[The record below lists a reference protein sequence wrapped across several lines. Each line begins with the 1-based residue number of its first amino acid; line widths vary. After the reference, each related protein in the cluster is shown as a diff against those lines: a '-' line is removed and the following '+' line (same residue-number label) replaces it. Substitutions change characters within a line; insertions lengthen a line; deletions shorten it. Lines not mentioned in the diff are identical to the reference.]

1 MNFSTKHANVLGRFA
16 ISLGA
21 ITLLGTACGPI
32 EHEHPEYKVNVQAV
46 EAATKKSQGAA
57 SDAGAAAKKAD
68 GAAARADG
76 AAGRA
81 EAAAGKAGEAA
92 ARAEA
97 AAERAERAAAK
108 AEAMFEKSMKK

>member
-1 MNFSTKHANVLGRFA
+1 MNFSTKYARVISRFA

-21 ITLLGTACGPI
+21 ITLLGTACGPFD
-32 EHEHPEYKVNVQAV
+32 HEHPEYKVNVQAV
-46 EAATKKSQGAA
+46 EDATKKSQAAA
-57 SDAGAAAKKAD
+57 SAASAAGAAATK
-68 GAAARADG
+68 ADG

-92 ARAEA
+92 GRAEA

-108 AEAMFEKSMKK
+108 AEAMFKKSMKK

>member
-1 MNFSTKHANVLGRFA
+1 MNFSTKYARVISRFA

-21 ITLLGTACGPI
+21 ITLLGTACGPFD
-32 EHEHPEYKVNVQAV
+32 HEHPEYKVNVQAV
-46 EAATKKSQGAA
+46 EDATKKSQAAA
-57 SDAGAAAKKAD
+57 SGAGAAAKK
-68 GAAARADG
+68 ADG

-92 ARAEA
+92 GRAEA

>member
-1 MNFSTKHANVLGRFA
+1 MNISTRYARVVSRFA

-21 ITLLGTACGPI
+21 LTLLGTACGPI

-46 EAATKKSQGAA
+46 EAATKTSQGAA
-57 SDAGAAAKKAD
+57 GDAGAAAKKAD
-68 GAAARADG
+68 GAAARA
-76 AAGRA
+76 

-92 ARAEA
+92 AKAEA

>member
-1 MNFSTKHANVLGRFA
+1 MNFSTKYARVISRFA

-21 ITLLGTACGPI
+21 ITLLGTACGPFD
-32 EHEHPEYKVNVQAV
+32 HEHPQYKVNVQAV
-46 EAATKKSQGAA
+46 EDATKKSQGAA

-68 GAAARADG
+68 GAAARA
-76 AAGRA
+76 

-92 ARAEA
+92 AQAEA

>member
-1 MNFSTKHANVLGRFA
+1 MNFSTKYARVISRFA

-21 ITLLGTACGPI
+21 ITLLGTACGPFD
-32 EHEHPEYKVNVQAV
+32 HEHPEYKVNVQAV
-46 EAATKKSQGAA
+46 EDATKKAQAAA
-57 SDAGAAAKKAD
+57 SGAGAAAKNSA
-68 GAAARADG
+68 GAAA
-76 AAGRA
+76 RA

-92 ARAEA
+92 ARAEATAEA

>member
-1 MNFSTKHANVLGRFA
+1 MNFSTKYARVIGRFA
-16 ISLGA
+16 VSLGA
-21 ITLLGTACGPI
+21 LTLLGTACGPI
-32 EHEHPEYKVNVQAV
+32 EHEHPQYKVNVQAV
-46 EAATKKSQGAA
+46 EDATKKSQAA
-57 SDAGAAAKKAD
+57 AGDAGAAAKK
-68 GAAARADG
+68 
-76 AAGRA
+76 A